1 MFESLFARD
10 LSVVAARQRR
20 CLTFFATK
28 SRFAMRLTRTGVA
41 RAALGISRVSTHA
54 MGSKKRARHDSD
66 APMPEMR
73 DQGGLAAVARDVA
86 RRAAAVDGGGDE
98 GRDGNEAKKAKK
110 AKKEKKEKKASKE
123 KEKRRDME
131 RDESVS
137 RRRDVSETRGGK
149 PGGREAPRSE
159 SRESRELRRDASFGE
174 GRFSKKNRRG
184 ADDAS
189 AAALRRLAGDDAAD
203 DAIVRE
209 HAANDGKRAKRSND
223 AHDAPASTK
232 IVEAARRLDAVVDAA
247 SRVVF
252 VSAPEVSAVLEVE
265 PELDER
271 LFKAFGMVAARCASL
286 AKRCAQKNAA
296 LLGGSRV
303 GASHAAS
310 GFDASRALAEE
321 MRVDRS
327 SSFGPSRVL
336 RVYESSKLWD
346 AVKKHNAVVWGRALA
361 ACEASEKAVLLK
373 KKSSLKEDERTSVDD
388 DAGDDASEDVFASF
402 YRAAVVDAHAE
413 DLEQLRV
420 SGAKHGDVADVGVL
434 LRAIQSGADVVP
446 ALQKALAVQFAS
458 LKAFAAEGRTGKE
471 KEKSDALSGS
481 EKGSETDAT
490 DASDAE
496 LPELPD
502 GSPRLVDGGKKRSAR
517 LRSKRSKSGS
527 DDDDA
532 RGSDSAFSDSSSDDA
547 VSAGG
552 DDEVDYAVTPVA
564 H

>member
-1 MFESLFARD
+1 
-10 LSVVAARQRR
+10 
-20 CLTFFATK
+20 
-28 SRFAMRLTRTGVA
+28 MRLTRTGVA

-149 PGGREAPRSE
+149 PGGREAPRSR

-174 GRFSKKNRRG
+174 GRLEKRRFSA

-189 AAALRRLAGDDAAD
+189 AAALRRLAGADAAD

-209 HAANDGKRAKRSND
+209 HAANDGKRAKRAND
-223 AHDAPASTK
+223 ADDKRDAAREYASSN

-252 VSAPEVSAVLEVE
+252 VSAPEVSAALEVE

-271 LFKAFGMVAARCASL
+271 LFKAFGVVAARCASL

-388 DAGDDASEDVFASF
+388 DGGDDASEDVFASF

-471 KEKSDALSGS
+471 KDKSDALSGS